1 MSKERKTISFVEV
14 ARVSKWLSDN
24 AAGFNMLT
32 ATAVAEAAQQALG
45 LTVTTGTIKDLCA
58 ELGIK
63 LKIRGQG
70 TAQSAQP
77 SDRVQA
83 LAMEVKLLYEQL
95 GVQPSARLIALTR
108 KQAL

>member
-24 AAGFNMLT
+24 AAGFNMRT

-70 TAQSAQP
+70 TAQS

-95 GVQPSARLIALTR
+95 GVQPSARLIALAR